1 MIGWLLSNK
10 KLVAIGGLLIA
21 FAVMGFTIKVK
32 NNKIERQQT
41 EIVHLHTLLDQ
52 AVSAN
57 ESNLVTIN
65 DLEIANQQCALNG
78 KINHD
83 EMAEEH
89 ARHTAEL
96 TDIQKKYE
104 KLRRTKVISKC
115 ADVVIS
121 DDVIRLLQTSSGD
134 RN

>member
-1 MIGWLLSNK
+1 MIGWLLGNK

-32 NNKIERQQT
+32 NNKIEKQQT
-41 EIVHLHTLLDQ
+41 EITHLTSLLDQ

-57 ESNLVTIN
+57 ESNQRAIT
-65 DLEIANQQCALNG
+65 DLKEANRQCALNG
-78 KINHD
+78 QINQ
-83 EMAEEH
+83 EEIKEEH
-89 ARHTAEL
+89 DRHM
-96 TDIQKKYE
+96 E
-104 KLRRTKVISKC
+104 KLTEIQSKYDKLRKIKVVSKC

-121 DDVIRLLQTSSGD
+121 PDVIRLLQTSSGD